1 MQRESMEVDVVI
13 VGGGPAGL
21 STACRLLQMAKEAEK
36 ELSVCVLE
44 KGSEVGAHILSGAVF
59 EPSALNELFPD
70 WKERGAPL
78 NTAVTGDDVYYL
90 PSAEKSFK
98 FPGLFVPRLM
108 HNDGNYIVSLG
119 NLCRWLAEQAMEL
132 GAEVFPGFA
141 AAEILY
147 NEDGSVK
154 GVATG
159 DMGVDANGEQKASFE
174 PGFEFH
180 AKYTILAE
188 GCRGHL
194 GKELI
199 SKFQLD
205 KDSDPQHYG
214 LGLKE
219 VWEIPEEQH
228 KEGLVVHTVG
238 YPMIK
243 DSFAATSGGFLY
255 HLEGN
260 QVSLGLIVD
269 LGYQNPHIS
278 PFDEFQKFK
287 QHPAIKQYIKGGKR
301 LSYGARALIKGGLN
315 SLPKMTFP
323 GGLLIGCD
331 AGTLNAAKIKGSHT
345 AMKSGIIAAETLFA
359 ALNTES
365 IEKELVDYT
374 TRFANSDLHDELHKA
389 RNFSSGIHR
398 FGFWLGS
405 ALTVIEQN
413 IFFGKFPLTFHDKS
427 QDYAEMKSAAESPE
441 ISYPKPDG
449 KISFDKLSSVFLSN
463 TNHAEDQP
471 CHLQLKDSS
480 IPIER
485 NLPLFDEPAQRYCPA
500 GVYEVIEEADG
511 SSRFQ
516 INGQNC
522 VHCKTCDIKDP
533 SQNIHWVV
541 PEGGGGPNYPAM

>member
-13 VGGGPAGL
+13 IGGGPAGL
-21 STACRLLQMAKEAEK
+21 STACRLLQMAREAEK

-44 KGSEVGAHILSGAVF
+44 KGSEIGAHIVSGAVF

-70 WKERGAPL
+70 WKQMGAPL

-90 PSAEKSFK
+90 PGAESSFK
-98 FPGLFVPRLM
+98 FPGLLVPRPM
-108 HNDGNYIVSLG
+108 HNDGNYIISLG
-119 NLCRWLAEQAMEL
+119 NLCRWLGEQAMEL
-132 GAEVFPGFA
+132 GAEIFPGFA

-159 DMGVDANGEQKASFE
+159 DMGVDANGEQKPAFE

-180 AKYTILAE
+180 AKYTIFAE

-194 GKELI
+194 GKEI
-199 SKFQLD
+199 IGKYQLD

-214 LGLKE
+214 IGLKE
-219 VWEIPEEQH
+219 IWEIPEQQH
-228 KEGLVVHTVG
+228 QEGLVVHTAG
-238 YPMIK
+238 YPMIGA
-243 DSFAATSGGFLY
+243 SQAGTSGGFLY

-269 LGYQNPHIS
+269 LAYKNPHIS

-287 QHPAIKQYIKGGKR
+287 QHPVIKKYISGGKR
-301 LSYGARALIKGGLN
+301 ISYGARALIKGGLN

-331 AGTLNAAKIKGSHT
+331 AGTMNAAKIKGSHT
-345 AMKSGIIAAETLFA
+345 AMKSGIIAAETLFS
-359 ALNTES
+359 ALNE
-365 IEKELVDYT
+365 EVAVAELSDYT
-374 TRFANSDLHDELHKA
+374 DRFKNSDLYDELHKT
-389 RNFSSGIHR
+389 RNFSSGFHK

-405 ALTVIEQN
+405 ALTFIEQN
-413 IFFGKFPLTFHDKS
+413 IFYGKFPFTFHDKS
-427 QDYAEMKSAAESPE
+427 EDHAQLKPAAECPQIDYA
-441 ISYPKPDG
+441 KPDG
-449 KISFDKLSSVFLSN
+449 KISFDKPSSVFLSN

-471 CHLQLKDSS
+471 CHLHLKDSS
-480 IPIER
+480 IPISS
-485 NLPLFDEPAQRYCPA
+485 NLPIYDEPAQRYCPA
-500 GVYEVIEEADG
+500 GVYEVIDEADG
-511 SSRFQ
+511 SKSFQ

-533 SQNIHWVV
+533 AQNIQWVV
-541 PEGGGGPNYPAM
+541 PEGGGGPNYSGM

>member
-13 VGGGPAGL
+13 IGGGPAGL
-21 STACRLLQMAKEAEK
+21 STACRLLQMARDGSQ

-44 KGSEVGAHILSGAVF
+44 KGSEIGAHIVSGAIF
-59 EPSALNELFPD
+59 EPSALNELFPE
-70 WKERGAPL
+70 WKQQGAPL
-78 NTAVTGDDVYYL
+78 NTAVTGDDVYFL
-90 PSAEKSFK
+90 PGAESSFK
-98 FPGLFVPRLM
+98 FPGLLVPRPM

-119 NLCRWLAEQAMEL
+119 NLCRWLGEQAAEL
-132 GAEVFPGFA
+132 GAEIFPGFA

-159 DMGVDANGEQKASFE
+159 DMGVDAKGEHKPSFE

-180 AKYTILAE
+180 AKYTVFAE

-194 GKELI
+194 GKEVI
-199 SKFQLD
+199 GKYQLD

-214 LGLKE
+214 IGLKE
-219 VWEIPEEQH
+219 IWEIPEEQH

-238 YPMIK
+238 YPMIGA
-243 DSFAATSGGFLY
+243 SAAGTSGGFLY

-269 LGYQNPHIS
+269 LAYKNPHIS

-287 QHPAIKQYIKGGKR
+287 QHPLIKRYISGGKR
-301 LSYGARALIKGGLN
+301 ISYGARALIKGGLN

-323 GGLLIGCD
+323 GGLLVGCD
-331 AGTLNAAKIKGSHT
+331 AGTMNAAKIKGSHT

-359 ALNTES
+359 ALSEETP
-365 IEKELVDYT
+365 KAELSDYT
-374 TRFANSDLHDELHKA
+374 VRFKNSDLYDELHKT
-389 RNFSSGIHR
+389 RNFNSGFHK

-405 ALTVIEQN
+405 TLTFIEQN
-413 IFFGKFPLTFHDKS
+413 IFYGKFPFTFHDKS
-427 QDYAEMKSAAESPE
+427 EDYSQLKPAAECPQIDYA
-441 ISYPKPDG
+441 KPDG
-449 KISFDKLSSVFLSN
+449 KISFDKPSSVFLSN

-480 IPIER
+480 IPINS
-485 NLPLFDEPAQRYCPA
+485 NLPIYDEPAQRYCPA
-500 GVYEVIEEADG
+500 GVYEVVEEADG
-511 SSRFQ
+511 SKKFQ

-533 SQNIHWVV
+533 AQNIQWVV
-541 PEGGGGPNYPAM
+541 PEGGGGPNYSAM

>member
-13 VGGGPAGL
+13 IGGGPAGL
-21 STACRLLQMAKEAEK
+21 STACRLLQMARAAEK

-44 KGSEVGAHILSGAVF
+44 KGSEIGAHILSGAVF

-70 WKERGAPL
+70 WQQMGAPL

-90 PSAEKSFK
+90 AGAESSFK
-98 FPGLFVPRLM
+98 FPGLLVPRPM
-108 HNDGNYIVSLG
+108 HNDGNYIISLG
-119 NLCRWLAEQAMEL
+119 NLCRWLGEQALEL
-132 GAEVFPGFA
+132 GAEIFPGFA

-159 DMGVDANGEQKASFE
+159 DMGIGANGEQKPGYE

-180 AKYTILAE
+180 AKYTIFAE

-194 GKELI
+194 GKEI
-199 SKFQLD
+199 IGKYQLD

-214 LGLKE
+214 IGLKE
-219 VWEIPEEQH
+219 IWEIPEQQH
-228 KEGLVVHTVG
+228 KEGLVVHTAG
-238 YPMIK
+238 YPMVAA
-243 DSFAATSGGFLY
+243 SYAATSGGFLY

-269 LGYQNPHIS
+269 LAYKNPHIS

-287 QHPAIKQYIKGGKR
+287 QHPLIKKYISGGKR

-331 AGTLNAAKIKGSHT
+331 AATMNAAKIKGSHT
-345 AMKSGIIAAETLFA
+345 AMKSGIIAAETVFA
-359 ALNTES
+359 ALNE
-365 IEKELVDYT
+365 EQFVAELVDYT
-374 TRFANSDLHDELHKA
+374 ARFKNSDLHEELHKT
-389 RNFSSGIHR
+389 RNFSSGFHK

-405 ALTVIEQN
+405 ALTFIEQN
-413 IFFGKFPLTFHDKS
+413 IFYGKFPLTFHDKS
-427 QDYAEMKSAAESPE
+427 EDYAQLKPAAECQK
-441 ISYPKPDG
+441 IDYAKPDG
-449 KISFDKLSSVFLSN
+449 KISFDKASSVFLSN

-480 IPIER
+480 IPISS
-485 NLPLFDEPAQRYCPA
+485 NLPIYDEPAQRYCPA
-500 GVYEVIEEADG
+500 GVYEVIDEADG
-511 SSRFQ
+511 SKRFQ

-533 SQNIHWVV
+533 AQNIQWVV

>member
-21 STACRLLQMAKEAEK
+21 STACRLLQMAKEAET

-70 WKERGAPL
+70 WQERGAPL

-98 FPGLFVPRLM
+98 FPGLLVPRSM
-108 HNDGNYIVSLG
+108 HNDGNYIISLG
-119 NLCRWLAEQAMEL
+119 SLCRWLAEQAMEL

-159 DMGVDANGEQKASFE
+159 DMGVDANGDQKASFE

-205 KDSDPQHYG
+205 QDSDPQHYG

-219 VWEIPEEQH
+219 VWEIPQEQH
-228 KEGLVVHTVG
+228 KEGLAVHTAG

-269 LGYQNPHIS
+269 LGYKNPHIS

-287 QHPAIKQYIKGGKR
+287 QHPTIKQYIKGGKR

-331 AGTLNAAKIKGSHT
+331 AGTMNAAKLKGSHT
-345 AMKSGIIAAETLFA
+345 AMKSGIIAAETLFE
-359 ALNTES
+359 ALSAES
-365 IEKELVDYT
+365 SEKELVDYT
-374 TRFANSDLHDELHKA
+374 VRFANSELFDELHKT
-389 RNFSSGIHR
+389 RNFSSGFHK

-405 ALTVIEQN
+405 ALTFIEQN
-413 IFFGKFPLTFHDKS
+413 IFCGKFPLTFHDKS
-427 QDYAEMKSAAESPE
+427 HDYAQMTPAAESPK
-441 ISYPKPDG
+441 ISYPKADG

-471 CHLQLKDSS
+471 CHLQLKDSA
-480 IPIER
+480 IPIGH
-485 NLPLFDEPAQRYCPA
+485 NLPLYDEPAQRYCPA
-500 GVYEVIEEADG
+500 GVYEVVEEEGG
-511 SSRFQ
+511 SKRFQ

-541 PEGGGGPNYPAM
+541 PEGSGGPNYPAM